1 MCYSKERLQELYK
14 ESRRRHGIIE
24 IETDVYSIK
33 LKGNK
38 ILKCGR
44 KIRKVRNKRNENL
57 YRLCKESC
65 KQ

>member
-14 ESRRRHGIIE
+14 ESRYRHGIYEKREKYVESEESEYTE
-24 IETDVYSIK
+24 INYDLIRK
-33 LKGNK
+33 LKSK
-38 ILKCGR
+38 KD
-44 KIRKVRNKRNENL
+44 ENL